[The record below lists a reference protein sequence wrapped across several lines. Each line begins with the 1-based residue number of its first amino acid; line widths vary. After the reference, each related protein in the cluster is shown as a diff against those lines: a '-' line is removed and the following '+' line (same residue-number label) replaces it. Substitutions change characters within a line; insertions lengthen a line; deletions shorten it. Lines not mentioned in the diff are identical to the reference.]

1 MGMFNTVLAEA
12 ECPWCHQ
19 ISTYSI
25 QFQYGELG
33 LYNYV
38 LGETLKWGEKGFDEE
53 GRKDVHQ
60 VLVLGRGGSC
70 RLCGSSGEDNSIEF
84 CLLIKENVLTSVF
97 PLSELWSENYLILDD
112 LSQKHLPHWKAMKV

>member
-33 LYNYV
+33 LYNYF
-38 LGETLKWGEKGFDEE
+38 LGETLKWGEKGSHEE
-53 GRKDVHQ
+53 GRKDVHH
-60 VLVLGRGGSC
+60 VLVLGLGGSC
-70 RLCGSSGEDNSIEF
+70 RSCGSSEEDNSIEF
-84 CLLIKENVLTSVF
+84 CILIEENVLTSVF

-112 LSQKHLPHWKAMKV
+112 IGQKHHHHGKMMEA